1 MRGSVQSVE
10 VQKCWEA
17 GLNTERTTPN
27 NVFKYHNAKW
37 SKIKKPNG
45 VEGIE

>member
-27 NVFKYHNAKW
+27 NVFNAKW